1 MIARP
6 LRPAGLRRKAVA
18 TRKKLYRR
26 ATVLRTALMMRFFLP
41 LRAERTA
48 RLRYAAVLDGQTVNL
63 HAELPGSVTLP
74 GDAEIELRR
83 GRRSHRSPARVYE
96 GREGR
101 LLMDAA
107 VLLGDEVGGAPVD
120 TGRWKI
126 RLRLG
131 SGRRSRTLPLLLVE
145 PPVPYDGPTMPMAA
159 SPVTGRRYR
168 IGRTVT
174 GNARV
179 VTSAAKPGA
188 EVLKIDLSHTGLTV
202 VFRVF
207 GAEVEEPWAEFIAA
221 GRRIQQ
227 PVSTTGD
234 GAWHVVVPLE
244 QMTPRRRA
252 TEHWD
257 VALCSR
263 GRRPMRLGRRLH
275 DVRNPLRVFAVHQ
288 TVVAPQGLDPLI
300 VHPRYTPAGNFRV
313 TCIRMPEAGRRAR

>member
-1 MIARP
+1 MTVRP
-6 LRPAGLRRKAVA
+6 LRLGLRRRAA
-18 TRKKLYRR
+18 TVRKKLYRR
-26 ATVLRTALMMRFFLP
+26 ATVLRTALMLRFFLP
-41 LRAERTA
+41 LRARRTA

-63 HAELPGSVTLP
+63 HAELPGSVTRV

-83 GRRSHRSPARVYE
+83 GRESHRTPARVYE
-96 GREGR
+96 GAGGR

-107 VLLGDEVGGAPVD
+107 VLLGDEAGGAPVG

-126 RLRLG
+126 RLRLR
-131 SGRRSRTLPLLLVE
+131 SGGRSRTLPLLLVE

-159 SPVTGRRYR
+159 SPVSGRRYR

-179 VTSAAKPGA
+179 VTSAARPGA
-188 EVLKIDLSHTGLTV
+188 EILKVDLSHAGLSV
-202 VFRVF
+202 AFRVF
-207 GAEVEEPWAEFIAA
+207 GTEVAEPWAEFIAS

-227 PVSTTGD
+227 PVTVSGD
-234 GAWHVVVPLE
+234 GSWHVVVPLE

-275 DVRNPLRVFAVHQ
+275 DVRNPLRVFAVQ
-288 TVVAPQGLDPLI
+288 QAVVAPPGQDPLV

-313 TCIRMPEAGRRAR
+313 TCTRMPEAEGRA